1 MQIHVLYM
9 PIMDQMSIPMPM
21 VSYVT
26 GSLHSERFRASW
38 SRKLGREQKKKRN
51 EGGGGSS
58 RSNFRAITRLETL
71 ATRSNF
77 RAITR
82 LETLAT
88 QASQRTVIQ
97 NIIVR

>member
-1 MQIHVLYM
+1 M

-26 GSLHSERFRASW
+26 GSLHSERFRASS
-38 SRKLGREQKKKRN
+38 SRKLGREQKKKGN

-58 RSNFRAITRLETL
+58 
-71 ATRSNF
+71 RSNF

-97 NIIVR
+97 KIIVR